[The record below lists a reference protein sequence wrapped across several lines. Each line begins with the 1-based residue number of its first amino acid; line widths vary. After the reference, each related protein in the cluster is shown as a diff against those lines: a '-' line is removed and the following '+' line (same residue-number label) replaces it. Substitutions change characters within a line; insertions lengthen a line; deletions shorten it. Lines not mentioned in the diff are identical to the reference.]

1 VRSPSPL
8 EYLSDVPREEQDRTS
23 PNWSRWV
30 PGTYFLKMDLRLA
43 ETDLGRPPS
52 DEESGRA
59 RFGIGWTDEAE
70 RVLALE
76 EADIAGLVDTHRP
89 DLSSP

>member
-1 VRSPSPL
+1 
-8 EYLSDVPREEQDRTS
+8 
-23 PNWSRWV
+23 
-30 PGTYFLKMDLRLA
+30 MDLRLA

-59 RFGIGWTDEAE
+59 WFGIGWTDEAE

-89 DLSSP
+89 DLSPE